1 MHIPQL
7 PVPLA
12 VGLNLLSC
20 IGRTLATISARCKE
34 CPARLLAEGRRTP
47 RAGDGAVETK
57 QITGGGGVH
66 GAGGSSLLGFDKTRR
81 GLLSVEH
88 GREAHPRS
96 CARPTRQSLAQ
107 RLMPSPAEQV
117 GPFSKT
123 EAPAT
128 QCPEVCHSNMS
139 TLTLASNAFNEGRD
153 ISLAFEPLV
162 SLPMTGT
169 KVKLQFKN
177 TKSLRVFFLKN
188 LQSKTVFII
197 ISAMICV
204 KVVASFQVRFLCRVS
219 V

>member
-1 MHIPQL
+1 
-7 PVPLA
+7 
-12 VGLNLLSC
+12 
-20 IGRTLATISARCKE
+20 
-34 CPARLLAEGRRTP
+34 
-47 RAGDGAVETK
+47 
-57 QITGGGGVH
+57 
-66 GAGGSSLLGFDKTRR
+66 
-81 GLLSVEH
+81 
-88 GREAHPRS
+88 
-96 CARPTRQSLAQ
+96 
-107 RLMPSPAEQV
+107 
-117 GPFSKT
+117 
-123 EAPAT
+123 
-128 QCPEVCHSNMS
+128 MS